1 MTDTLTPT
9 RAPAAEKR
17 GLNTEA
23 AEKGGFDIEALVGY
37 ILLVGVLSSITLI
50 VGGLAWHLARTGEL
64 GIQYSISGM
73 NFFQFLAQDLR
84 QLFTPQVRPRY
95 LVSLGIALLM
105 LTPFVRV
112 LASMV
117 YFLLAERN
125 WKYTAFTAF
134 VLAVLTYSLF
144 LR

>member
-1 MTDTLTPT
+1 VAAGQPRG
-9 RAPAAEKR
+9 RA
-17 GLNTEA
+17 TEGEERA
-23 AEKGGFDIEALVGY
+23 GFDIEALVGY
-37 ILLVGVLSSITLI
+37 ILLFGVLSSITLI
-50 VGGLAWHLARTGEL
+50 VAGLAWHLARTGEL
-64 GIQYSISGM
+64 GIQYGISGM
-73 NFFQFLAQDLR
+73 NFFQFLVQDLR
-84 QLFTPQVRPRY
+84 QLFTQPVRPRY

-117 YFLLAERN
+117 YFLVAERN

>member
-1 MTDTLTPT
+1 MKDV
-9 RAPAAEKR
+9 RE
-17 GLNTEA
+17 ED
-23 AEKGGFDIEALVGY
+23 GFDIEALVGY
-37 ILLVGVLSSITLI
+37 ILLAGVLGSITLI
-50 VGGLAWHLARTGEL
+50 LAGLAWHLVRTGEP
-64 GIQYSISGM
+64 GIQYGIAGM
-73 NFFQFLAQDLR
+73 NFFEFLVSDLR
-84 QLFTPQVRPRY
+84 QLASHAVRPRL

-117 YFLLAERN
+117 YFMLAEHN

-134 VLAVLTYSLF
+134 VLVVLTYSLF

>member
-1 MTDTLTPT
+1 MKHTKD
-9 RAPAAEKR
+9 
-17 GLNTEA
+17 NH
-23 AEKGGFDIEALVGY
+23 GFDIEGLVGY
-37 ILLVGVLSSITLI
+37 ILLVGVLSSIALI
-50 VGGLAWHLARTGEL
+50 LGGLAWHFARTGEL
-64 GIQYSISGM
+64 GIQYGIAGM
-73 NFFQFLAQDLR
+73 NFFEFLVTDLR
-84 QLFTPQVRPRY
+84 QLASHAVRPRL

-117 YFLLAERN
+117 YFVVAERN

-134 VLAVLTYSLF
+134 VLVVLTYSLF